1 MRYEGANFNQSTKV
15 WLDSSGNNRH
25 IAFQGSPASVMTV
38 PNQFG
43 SSQSFAVVIG
53 STNDSVV
60 FGNPSLP
67 EYTLIH
73 VCRYQGWT
81 FNRIIQSPTVNWIS
95 GFTGECIRCAF
106 HSVKWITPHNIAPTT
121 NWILSIDMKQRFL
134 SDGVDMTT
142 AGVTDSADLPPLSI
156 NIGMFQENSNWQI
169 AEIIIFNV
177 ALSSSHV
184 QEMGPM
190 LASKY
195 GLTTYFTGPTFN
207 PSTVPRYAPTIGT
220 FLLTFLCF
228 LCDIYLYSFYNHLLF
243 DIFSPL
249 FLFDS

>member
-1 MRYEGANFNQSTKV
+1 MRYEGANFHQSTKV

-43 SSQSFAVVIG
+43 SSQSFAVVSG
-53 STNDSVV
+53 STTDSVV

-73 VCRYQGWT
+73 VCRFQGGT
-81 FNRIIQSPTVNWIS
+81 FGPIIQSPTVDWLS
-95 GFTGECIRCAF
+95 GFSGGFNDECIRCAY
-106 HSVKWITPHNIAPTT
+106 HADGWITPTNSAPTT

-142 AGVTDSADLPPLSI
+142 AGVTDGANLPPLSI
-156 NIGMFQENSNWQI
+156 NIGLSPQYSNWQI

-177 ALSSSHV
+177 TLSSSHV
-184 QEMGPM
+184 QAMGLM

-207 PSTVPRYAPTIGT
+207 PSKVPTYAPTIGM
-220 FLLTFLCF
+220 FLLAFLCF
-228 LCDIYLYSFYNHLLF
+228 LCDIYLYSFYNHLLC
-243 DIFSPL
+243 DIFSP
-249 FLFDS
+249 